1 MPQFTVPING
11 PNGPGFMTVNA
22 SSPQEAQNNANQ
34 GGNHPTGAA
43 MPGGHQAHTGP
54 GGTAVAGSGAG
65 SNAYALDGGG
75 GGAGAGQGGLGSG
88 IQQLLDAIASGNKA
102 AADEAKRQ
110 FDTTFGLDV
119 KKFDESVRQYNSN
132 LSLAQAG
139 LTGTYN
145 GEDTLASKQQ
155 KFQQTLDAAG
165 LTGIYNGQQTLAG
178 RASELAGQLQQAT
191 LGAGSLPKFGGTTG
205 SAYGTGVFGMA
216 QQQMQNIPNGGGYG
230 VAGGGQGRNFST
242 EGPESIGI
250 HVQPNA
256 SGGQFAP
263 GWTGQNSGPSEILGR
278 FRSPTDVVARNYVG
292 AGQNTRNMITSAISR
307 NTGMDQGSID
317 EQIKSQ
323 LPKQGGPQ
331 FGMAS
336 I

>member
-191 LGAGSLPKFGGTTG
+191 LSGRYNGAPTESARQFNVGAQNQALQTFASAQNDPFRQLEVQYGAHGFIPGLTGQGAG
-205 SAYGTGVFGMA
+205 
-216 QQQMQNIPNGGGYG
+216 
-230 VAGGGQGRNFST
+230 
-242 EGPESIGI
+242 
-250 HVQPNA
+250 
-256 SGGQFAP
+256 
-263 GWTGQNSGPSEILGR
+263 
-278 FRSPTDVVARNYVG
+278 
-292 AGQNTRNMITSAISR
+292 
-307 NTGMDQGSID
+307 
-317 EQIKSQ
+317 
-323 LPKQGGPQ
+323 
-331 FGMAS
+331 
-336 I
+336 